1 MSKSGSPSS
10 GKGLGGAKPAPTF
23 AKAGAKI
30 TSGKAVPPAPPKQ
43 GAKPS
48 GARAVPPAPPKPTG
62 VPKSAPAF
70 KAGQL
75 PSKTKAMTPGA
86 PVMGQARMAQPA
98 KAAQQ
103 VNADRM
109 KKTFGKLGF

>member
-10 GKGLGGAKPAPTF
+10 GKGLGGAKPVPT
-23 AKAGAKI
+23 AKTAAKI
-30 TSGKAVPPAPPKQ
+30 T

-48 GARAVPPAPPKPTG
+48 STPAPKAVAKPGAAST
-62 VPKSAPAF
+62 F

-86 PVMGQARMAQPA
+86 PVLGQARMAQPA

>member
-1 MSKSGSPSS
+1 MSKSGSASS
-10 GKGLGGAKPAPTF
+10 GKGLSGAKPVPT
-23 AKAGAKI
+23 AKTAAKI
-30 TSGKAVPPAPPKQ
+30 T

-48 GARAVPPAPPKPTG
+48 STPAPKASAKPG
-62 VPKSAPAF
+62 AKPVAAPTF

-86 PVMGQARMAQPA
+86 PVLGQARMAQPA

>member
-1 MSKSGSPSS
+1 MSKLGSPSS
-10 GKGLGGAKPAPTF
+10 GKGLGGAKPVPTAKTAAKITGAKPSSTPAP
-23 AKAGAKI
+23 KAGAK
-30 TSGKAVPPAPPKQ
+30 P
-43 GAKPS
+43 GAKPV
-48 GARAVPPAPPKPTG
+48 AAPT
-62 VPKSAPAF
+62 F

-86 PVMGQARMAQPA
+86 PVLGQARMAQPA